1 MSECKGRITTF
12 IIEPFIP
19 HNEEFYLN
27 IVSERLGCSVSFSE
41 CGGIEI
47 EENWDKVFRNVTFF
61 FFSVSHIM
69 FCLLSPALITLQN
82 HNIRMVLSFVQV
94 KTIFVPTGACLASET
109 SAPLVATLPLE
120 VIDLVGYFCSLVIL
134 SWILS
139 PQCCFIPTLFPQIA
153 LDKQLRIMSFLRYLA
168 KTEASIKG
176 ISIIWDTHYDFKN
189 IICPKEDPLCL

>member
-1 MSECKGRITTF
+1 MEMSECKGPITTF

-120 VIDLVGYFCSLVIL
+120 VIDLVGYPFLNFKFSMLLYSHALPPNSIRQT
-134 SWILS
+134 I
-139 PQCCFIPTLFPQIA
+139 TYNEFP
-153 LDKQLRIMSFLRYLA
+153 
-168 KTEASIKG
+168 
-176 ISIIWDTHYDFKN
+176 
-189 IICPKEDPLCL
+189 